1 MTADPTPTAPSH
13 SSSSGRHPLG
23 TVYLFHFD
31 QRYEHAGHY
40 TGWAEDL
47 DHRVAEHQAGR
58 GARLIQVITQAGISF
73 RLARTWPGVTRARER
88 QLKRQGGA
96 SRHCPICQE
105 DRKARGLTRR
115 SSHESGKSKPVPAWG
130 QPGQQW
136 AAAVPTRGTRPDRVQ
151 AFLELNPGFA
161 GPRGRQWPNSGE
173 GPAAAKKSSS
183 SAPAS
188 PPLATTRMPS
198 LPNTGSPPSPAAPS
212 KPASKRASNAAPTR
226 PNIPAPTSW
235 PPALT
240 SGCLSARPANVN
252 PPAGDPVAPDP
263 AATTRSVI
271 VNAELAR
278 LVREGHWVQR
288 TSAAGVL
295 GIGAAAFL
303 LSYDALHSLALA
315 SGVRPG
321 LARIWPGVLDGFIV
335 VATLTVVAA
344 KRVSRSTWYPWALVV
359 LFSAASVAFNVL
371 HALDQALAP
380 AGWVAALV
388 FAMPPVALV
397 LATHLLLQQGV
408 WRRQHARSATA
419 VEVTAAED
427 GPPRAAGTSARPAE
441 AAPRQTEPAPT
452 ALGATGRPARAVQ
465 AHRALADAA
474 TRDRARQLYVEAHA
488 AGRKLTGADLGRALG
503 TSDSYGRLLLREF
516 RTSHTAPEN
525 VTAREA

>member
-1 MTADPTPTAPSH
+1 M
-13 SSSSGRHPLG
+13 
-23 TVYLFHFD
+23 
-31 QRYEHAGHY
+31 
-40 TGWAEDL
+40 
-47 DHRVAEHQAGR
+47 
-58 GARLIQVITQAGISF
+58 
-73 RLARTWPGVTRARER
+73 
-88 QLKRQGGA
+88 
-96 SRHCPICQE
+96 
-105 DRKARGLTRR
+105 
-115 SSHESGKSKPVPAWG
+115 
-130 QPGQQW
+130 
-136 AAAVPTRGTRPDRVQ
+136 
-151 AFLELNPGFA
+151 
-161 GPRGRQWPNSGE
+161 
-173 GPAAAKKSSS
+173 
-183 SAPAS
+183 
-188 PPLATTRMPS
+188 
-198 LPNTGSPPSPAAPS
+198 
-212 KPASKRASNAAPTR
+212 
-226 PNIPAPTSW
+226 
-235 PPALT
+235 
-240 SGCLSARPANVN
+240 
-252 PPAGDPVAPDP
+252 
-263 AATTRSVI
+263 
-271 VNAELAR
+271 NAELAR
-278 LVREGHWVQR
+278 LVREGRWVQP

-427 GPPRAAGTSARPAE
+427 GPPRAAGASARPAE

-525 VTAREA
+525 GAAREA